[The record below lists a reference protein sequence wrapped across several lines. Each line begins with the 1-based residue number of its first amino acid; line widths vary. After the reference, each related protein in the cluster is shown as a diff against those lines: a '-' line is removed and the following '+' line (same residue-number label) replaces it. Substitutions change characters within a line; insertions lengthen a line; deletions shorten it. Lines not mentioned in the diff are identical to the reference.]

1 MTRPLRI
8 LDLYCCGGG
17 AARGYAQAGFDVV
30 GVDIKAQPQYP
41 FEFRHGDA
49 VEFLLA
55 HGQEFDL
62 IHASPPCQGYSS
74 HVTGTGQWDRTR
86 GRDEPRLIEATRQAA
101 KAIGRPYIIE
111 NVIGAREH
119 MLSPLCLCGT
129 MFGLPISRHRLFE
142 SSLPLAAPHHRDCKG
157 VAKAYAER
165 RGWEYR
171 DMTVTGKGRHAGTAD
186 RWKEILGIPTHEP
199 MTQHQLRECIPPA
212 YTRFLGAQAFL
223 LLAGAANEQLPLLEA
238 A

>member
-30 GVDIKAQPQYP
+30 GVDIKVQPQYP
-41 FEFRHGDA
+41 YEFHQGDA

-55 HGQEFDL
+55 HGQDFDL

-74 HVTGTGQWDRTR
+74 H
-86 GRDEPRLIEATRQAA
+86 
-101 KAIGRPYIIE
+101 
-111 NVIGAREH
+111 
-119 MLSPLCLCGT
+119 
-129 MFGLPISRHRLFE
+129 
-142 SSLPLAAPHHRDCKG
+142 
-157 VAKAYAER
+157 
-165 RGWEYR
+165 
-171 DMTVTGKGRHAGTAD
+171 VTGKGRHAGTAD
-186 RWKEILGIPTHEP
+186 RWKEILGITAHEP